1 MSLFKTYTRAVSYL
15 MTEKKTVFIICAAN
29 IAMAAIQVFIP
40 KIFGWIVD
48 DLSSTA
54 QAVSQG
60 TTFSAGDAFTN
71 VIPYLALWTGLGMFS
86 IIATVMVDRGADR
99 LAHRRRLGV
108 LSEAYQRII
117 NMPLSWH
124 QKIGTSNA
132 LHTML
137 RACESMFTMWLEFM
151 RQHLA
156 SMIQL
161 VILLTVAIWT
171 DYRLSIVLVSL
182 GIIYVMIARLV
193 MSKTKNG
200 QESVEKYH
208 LELFEHVTDSISNVS
223 VVQSYNRGD
232 EESARV
238 KRNTQNVLKAQ
249 YPVLNWWALAAGLNR
264 MASTITVIVVIVLGA
279 YLVSKGILNIGD
291 VVAFV
296 FFSQMM
302 IGQLDQISNFI
313 NLIGSNR
320 ARLDAF
326 YEMMDSTI
334 AAAEPTNLPS
344 LTNVKGEIC
353 FDHVTYEFSNTGQG
367 VYDICFDIKPG
378 QTAAIVGP
386 TGAGKTTLINL
397 LQRIYDPA
405 AGHITIDGVDTRT
418 VNRES
423 LRHAMATVFQDAG
436 LFNRTIREN
445 ISIGRPDASEDELYE
460 AAKAAAATDF
470 IMAKSN
476 GYDTKVGE
484 RGSLLSG
491 GERQRLAIARAVL
504 KNSPI
509 LVLDEATSA
518 LDVETEARV
527 KEAIDTVSQNRTTI
541 IIAHRLST
549 VRNANI
555 VLFMD
560 HGHIVEQGSFDE
572 LAEKGGRFTALLKA
586 GGLIIDHAPA
596 NDKNNNIIEF
606 PEILAKS

>member
-15 MTEKKTVFIICAAN
+15 MTEKKTVIIICAAN
-29 IAMAAIQVFIP
+29 IAMAAVQVFIP
-40 KIFGWIVD
+40 KIFGWIID
-48 DLSSTA
+48 ELSLTA
-54 QAVSQG
+54 QAVSSG
-60 TTFSAGDAFTN
+60 TAFSAGDTFTA
-71 VIPYLALWTGLGMFS
+71 VIPYLALWTALGMFS
-86 IIATVMVDRGADR
+86 IVATVMVDRGADR

-108 LSEAYQRII
+108 LAESYQRII
-117 NMPLSWH
+117 NMPLAWH

-161 VILLTVAIWT
+161 IILLSVAIWT
-171 DYRLSIVLVSL
+171 DYRLSIVLISL
-182 GIIYVMIARLV
+182 GIIYIMIARLV
-193 MSKTKNG
+193 MTKTKTG

-208 LELFEHVTDSISNVS
+208 LALFEHVTDSISNVS

-232 EESARV
+232 EESERV
-238 KRNTQNVLKAQ
+238 KQNAQNVLKAQ

-320 ARLDAF
+320 AKLDAF
-326 YEMMDSTI
+326 YDMMDSTV
-334 AAAEPTNLPS
+334 AAAEPAGLPS
-344 LTNVKGEIC
+344 LTNVKGDIR
-353 FDHVTYEFSNTGQG
+353 FDHVTHEFSNTLQG
-367 VYDICFDIKPG
+367 VYDITFEIKPG

-397 LQRIYDPA
+397 LQRIYDPES
-405 AGHITIDGVDTRT
+405 GVITIDGVDTRT
-418 VNRES
+418 VNRAS
-423 LRHAMATVFQDAG
+423 LRHAMATVFQDSG
-436 LFNRTIREN
+436 LFNRTIKEN
-445 ISIGRPDASEDELYE
+445 ISIGRPDASDEEIYE
-460 AAKAAAATDF
+460 AAKIAAANDF
-470 IMAKSN
+470 IHAKTN
-476 GYDTKVGE
+476 GYDTRVGE

-509 LVLDEATSA
+509 FVLDEATSA

-527 KEAIDTVSQNRTTI
+527 KEAIDTVSRNRTTI

-549 VRNANI
+549 VRNADL

-586 GGLIIDHAPA
+586 GGLTIDHSPHALNRDNAVQLPQ
-596 NDKNNNIIEF
+596 
-606 PEILAKS
+606 PS

>member
-549 VRNANI
+549 VRNADI

-560 HGHIVEQGSFDE
+560 HGHIVEQGSFEE

>member
-549 VRNANI
+549 VRNADI

-596 NDKNNNIIEF
+596 NDKNDNIIEF

>member
-60 TTFSAGDAFTN
+60 TTFSASDAFTN

-334 AAAEPTNLPS
+334 EAEEPTNLPS

-549 VRNANI
+549 VRNADI

-596 NDKNNNIIEF
+596 NVKNDNIIEF
-606 PEILAKS
+606 PENLAKS

>member
-117 NMPLSWH
+117 TMPLSWH

-549 VRNANI
+549 VRNADI

-596 NDKNNNIIEF
+596 NDKNDNIIEF

>member
-405 AGHITIDGVDTRT
+405 AGHITIDGVDTKT

-549 VRNANI
+549 VRNADI

-596 NDKNNNIIEF
+596 NDKNDNIIEF

>member
-86 IIATVMVDRGADR
+86 IIATDMVDRGADR

-334 AAAEPTNLPS
+334 EAAEPTNLPS

-549 VRNANI
+549 VRNADI

-596 NDKNNNIIEF
+596 NVKNDNIIEF
-606 PEILAKS
+606 PENLAKS

>member
-15 MTEKKTVFIICAAN
+15 MTEKKTVIIICAAN
-29 IAMAAIQVFIP
+29 IAMAAVQVFIP
-40 KIFGWIVD
+40 KIFGWIID
-48 DLSSTA
+48 ELSLTA
-54 QAVSQG
+54 QAVSSG
-60 TTFSAGDAFTN
+60 TAFSAGDTFTA
-71 VIPYLALWTGLGMFS
+71 VIPYLALWTALGMFS
-86 IIATVMVDRGADR
+86 IVATVMVDRGADR

-108 LSEAYQRII
+108 LAESYQRII
-117 NMPLSWH
+117 NMPLAWH

-161 VILLTVAIWT
+161 IILLSVAIWT

-182 GIIYVMIARLV
+182 GVIYIMIARLV
-193 MSKTKNG
+193 MTKTKTG

-208 LELFEHVTDSISNVS
+208 LALFEHVTDSISNVS
-223 VVQSYNRGD
+223 VVQSYNRAD

-238 KRNTQNVLKAQ
+238 KQNAQNVLKAQ

-320 ARLDAF
+320 AKLDAF
-326 YEMMDSTI
+326 YDMMDSTI
-334 AAAEPTNLPS
+334 AAAEPAGLPS
-344 LTNVKGEIC
+344 LTNVKGDIR
-353 FDHVTYEFSNTGQG
+353 FDHVTHEFSNTLQG
-367 VYDICFDIKPG
+367 VYDISFEIKPG

-397 LQRIYDPA
+397 LQRIYDPES
-405 AGHITIDGVDTRT
+405 GVITIDGVDTRT
-418 VNRES
+418 VNRAS
-423 LRHAMATVFQDAG
+423 LRHAMATVFQDSG
-436 LFNRTIREN
+436 LFNRTIKEN
-445 ISIGRPDASEDELYE
+445 ISIGRPDATDEEVFE
-460 AAKAAAATDF
+460 AAKIAAANDF
-470 IMAKSN
+470 IRAKTN
-476 GYDTKVGE
+476 GYDTRVGE

-509 LVLDEATSA
+509 FVLDEATSA

-527 KEAIDTVSQNRTTI
+527 KEAIDTVSRNRTTI

-549 VRNANI
+549 VRNADL

-560 HGHIVEQGSFDE
+560 RGHIVEQGSFDE

-586 GGLIIDHAPA
+586 GGLTIDHSPHALNRDNAVQAQQP
-596 NDKNNNIIEF
+596 
-606 PEILAKS
+606 S

>member
-15 MTEKKTVFIICAAN
+15 MTEKKTVIIICAAN
-29 IAMAAIQVFIP
+29 IAMAAVQVFIP
-40 KIFGWIVD
+40 KIFGWIID
-48 DLSSTA
+48 ELSLTA
-54 QAVSQG
+54 QAVSSG
-60 TTFSAGDAFTN
+60 TAFSAGDTFSA
-71 VIPYLALWTGLGMFS
+71 VIPYLALWTALGMFS
-86 IIATVMVDRGADR
+86 IVATVMVDRGADR

-108 LSEAYQRII
+108 LAESYQRII
-117 NMPLSWH
+117 NMPLAWH

-161 VILLTVAIWT
+161 IILLSVAIWT

-182 GIIYVMIARLV
+182 GVIYIMIARLV
-193 MSKTKNG
+193 MTKTKTG

-208 LELFEHVTDSISNVS
+208 LALFEHVTDSISNVS
-223 VVQSYNRGD
+223 VVQSYNRAD

-238 KRNTQNVLKAQ
+238 KQNAQNVLKAQ

-320 ARLDAF
+320 AKLDAF
-326 YEMMDSTI
+326 YDMMDSTI
-334 AAAEPTNLPS
+334 AAAEPAGLPS
-344 LTNVKGEIC
+344 LTNVKGDIR
-353 FDHVTYEFSNTGQG
+353 FDHVTHEFSNTLQG
-367 VYDICFDIKPG
+367 VYDISFEIKPG

-397 LQRIYDPA
+397 LQRIYDPES
-405 AGHITIDGVDTRT
+405 GVITIDGVDTRT
-418 VNRES
+418 VNRAS
-423 LRHAMATVFQDAG
+423 LRHAMATVFQDSG
-436 LFNRTIREN
+436 LFNRTIKEN
-445 ISIGRPDASEDELYE
+445 ISIGRPDATDEEVFE
-460 AAKAAAATDF
+460 AAKIAAANDF
-470 IMAKSN
+470 IRAKTN
-476 GYDTKVGE
+476 GYDTRVGE

-509 LVLDEATSA
+509 FVLDEATSA

-527 KEAIDTVSQNRTTI
+527 KEAIDTVSRNRTTI

-549 VRNANI
+549 VRNADL

-560 HGHIVEQGSFDE
+560 RGHIVEQGSFDE

-586 GGLIIDHAPA
+586 GGLTIDHSPHALNRDNAVQAQQP
-596 NDKNNNIIEF
+596 
-606 PEILAKS
+606 S

>member
-15 MTEKKTVFIICAAN
+15 MTEKKTVIIICAAN
-29 IAMAAIQVFIP
+29 IAMAAVQVFIP
-40 KIFGWIVD
+40 KIFGWIID
-48 DLSSTA
+48 ELSLTA
-54 QAVSQG
+54 QAVSSG
-60 TTFSAGDAFTN
+60 TAFSAGDTFTA
-71 VIPYLALWTGLGMFS
+71 VIPYLALWTALGMFS
-86 IIATVMVDRGADR
+86 IVATVMVDRGADR

-108 LSEAYQRII
+108 LAESYQRII
-117 NMPLSWH
+117 NMPLAWH

-161 VILLTVAIWT
+161 IILLSVAIWT
-171 DYRLSIVLVSL
+171 DYRLSIVLISL
-182 GIIYVMIARLV
+182 GVIYIMIARLV
-193 MSKTKNG
+193 MTKTKTG

-208 LELFEHVTDSISNVS
+208 LALFEHVTDSISNVS
-223 VVQSYNRGD
+223 VVQSYNRAD

-238 KRNTQNVLKAQ
+238 KQNAQNVLKAQ

-320 ARLDAF
+320 AKLDAF
-326 YEMMDSTI
+326 YDMMDSTI
-334 AAAEPTNLPS
+334 AAAEPAGLPS
-344 LTNVKGEIC
+344 LTNVKGDIR
-353 FDHVTYEFSNTGQG
+353 FDHVTHEFSNTLQG
-367 VYDICFDIKPG
+367 VYDISFEIKPG

-397 LQRIYDPA
+397 LQRIYDPES
-405 AGHITIDGVDTRT
+405 GVITIDGVDTRT
-418 VNRES
+418 VNRAS
-423 LRHAMATVFQDAG
+423 LRHAMATVFQDSG
-436 LFNRTIREN
+436 LFNRTIKEN
-445 ISIGRPDASEDELYE
+445 ISIGRPDATDEEVFE
-460 AAKAAAATDF
+460 AAKIAAANDF
-470 IMAKSN
+470 IRAKTN
-476 GYDTKVGE
+476 GYDTRVGE

-509 LVLDEATSA
+509 FVLDEATSA

-527 KEAIDTVSQNRTTI
+527 KEAIDTVSRNRTTI

-549 VRNANI
+549 VRNADL

-560 HGHIVEQGSFDE
+560 RGHIVEQGSFDE

-586 GGLIIDHAPA
+586 GGLTIDHSPHALNRDNAVQVQQP
-596 NDKNNNIIEF
+596 
-606 PEILAKS
+606 S

>member
-15 MTEKKTVFIICAAN
+15 MTEKRTVIIICAAN
-29 IAMAAIQVFIP
+29 IAMAAVQVFIP
-40 KIFGWIVD
+40 KIFGWIID
-48 DLSSTA
+48 ELSLTA
-54 QAVSQG
+54 QAVSSG
-60 TTFSAGDAFTN
+60 TAFSAGDTFTA
-71 VIPYLALWTGLGMFS
+71 VIPYLALWTALGMFS
-86 IIATVMVDRGADR
+86 IFATVMVDRGADR

-108 LSEAYQRII
+108 LAESYQRII
-117 NMPLSWH
+117 NMPLAWH

-161 VILLTVAIWT
+161 VILLSVAIWT
-171 DYRLSIVLVSL
+171 DYRLSIVLISL
-182 GIIYVMIARLV
+182 GIIYIMIARLV
-193 MSKTKNG
+193 MTKTKTG

-208 LELFEHVTDSISNVS
+208 LALFEHVTDSISNVS

-238 KRNTQNVLKAQ
+238 KQNALNVLKAQ

-320 ARLDAF
+320 AKLDAF
-326 YEMMDSTI
+326 YDMMDSTI
-334 AAAEPTNLPS
+334 AAAEPEGLAS
-344 LTNVKGEIC
+344 LTNVKGDIR
-353 FDHVTYEFSNTGQG
+353 FDHVTHEFSNTLQG
-367 VYDICFDIKPG
+367 VYDISFEIKPG

-397 LQRIYDPA
+397 LQRIYDPES
-405 AGHITIDGVDTRT
+405 GVITIDGVDTRT
-418 VNRES
+418 VNRAS
-423 LRHAMATVFQDAG
+423 LRHAMATVFQDSG
-436 LFNRTIREN
+436 LFNRTIKEN
-445 ISIGRPDASEDELYE
+445 ISIGRPEATDEEIYE
-460 AAKAAAATDF
+460 AAKIAAANDF
-470 IMAKSN
+470 IRAKTN
-476 GYDTKVGE
+476 GYDTRVGE

-509 LVLDEATSA
+509 FVLDEATSA

-527 KEAIDTVSQNRTTI
+527 KEAIDTVSRNRTTI

-549 VRNANI
+549 VRNADL

-560 HGHIVEQGSFDE
+560 RGHIVEQGSFDE

-586 GGLIIDHAPA
+586 GGLTIDHSPHALNHDNVA
-596 NDKNNNIIEF
+596 QH
-606 PEILAKS
+606 

>member
-15 MTEKKTVFIICAAN
+15 MTEKKTVIIICAAN
-29 IAMAAIQVFIP
+29 IAMAAVQVFIP
-40 KIFGWIVD
+40 KIFGWIID
-48 DLSSTA
+48 ELSLTA
-54 QAVSQG
+54 QAVSSG
-60 TTFSAGDAFTN
+60 TAFSAGDTFTA
-71 VIPYLALWTGLGMFS
+71 VIPYLALWTALGMFS
-86 IIATVMVDRGADR
+86 IVATVMVDRGADR

-108 LSEAYQRII
+108 LAESYQRII
-117 NMPLSWH
+117 NMPLAWH

-161 VILLTVAIWT
+161 IILLSVAIWT

-182 GIIYVMIARLV
+182 GVIYIMIARLV
-193 MSKTKNG
+193 MTKTKTG

-208 LELFEHVTDSISNVS
+208 LALFEHVTDSISNVS
-223 VVQSYNRGD
+223 VVQSYNRAD

-238 KRNTQNVLKAQ
+238 KQNAQNVLKAQ

-320 ARLDAF
+320 AKLDAF
-326 YEMMDSTI
+326 YDMMDSTI
-334 AAAEPTNLPS
+334 AAAEPAGLPS
-344 LTNVKGEIC
+344 LTNVKGDIR
-353 FDHVTYEFSNTGQG
+353 FDHVTHEFSNTLQG
-367 VYDICFDIKPG
+367 VYDISFEIKPG

-397 LQRIYDPA
+397 LQRIYDPES
-405 AGHITIDGVDTRT
+405 GVITIDGVDTRT
-418 VNRES
+418 VNRAS
-423 LRHAMATVFQDAG
+423 LRHAMATVFQDSG
-436 LFNRTIREN
+436 LFNRTIKEN
-445 ISIGRPDASEDELYE
+445 ISIGRPDATDEEVFE
-460 AAKAAAATDF
+460 AAKIAAANDF
-470 IMAKSN
+470 IRAKTN
-476 GYDTKVGE
+476 GYDTRVGE

-509 LVLDEATSA
+509 FVLDEATSA

-527 KEAIDTVSQNRTTI
+527 KEAIDTVSRNRTTI

-549 VRNANI
+549 VRNADL

-560 HGHIVEQGSFDE
+560 RGHIVEQGSFDE

-586 GGLIIDHAPA
+586 GGLTIDHSPHALNRDNAVQVQQP
-596 NDKNNNIIEF
+596 
-606 PEILAKS
+606 S

>member
-117 NMPLSWH
+117 TMPLSWH

-549 VRNANI
+549 VRNADI

-572 LAEKGGRFTALLKA
+572 LAGKGGRFTALLKA

-596 NDKNNNIIEF
+596 NDKNDNIIEF

>member
-15 MTEKKTVFIICAAN
+15 MTEKKAVIIICAAN
-29 IAMAAIQVFIP
+29 ISMAAIQVVIP

-48 DLSSTA
+48 DLSATA
-54 QAVSQG
+54 RAVSEG
-60 TTFSAGDAFTN
+60 TTFTAGDAFTN

-86 IIATVMVDRGADR
+86 IFATVMVDRGADR

-108 LSEAYQRII
+108 LSESYQRII

-124 QKIGTSNA
+124 QKLGTSNA

-161 VILLTVAIWT
+161 VILLSVAIYT
-171 DYRLSIVLVSL
+171 DYRLSAVLISL
-182 GIIYVMIARLV
+182 GIIYIMIARLV
-193 MSKTKNG
+193 MAKTKNG
-200 QESVEKYH
+200 QESVEKHH
-208 LELFEHVTDSISNVS
+208 LALFEHVTDSISNVS
-223 VVQSYNRGD
+223 VVQSYNRV
-232 EESARV
+232 EQESARL
-238 KRNTQNVLKAQ
+238 RENTQKVLKAQ

-279 YLVSKGILNIGD
+279 YLVSKGVLNIGD

-320 ARLDAF
+320 AKLDAF
-326 YEMMDSTI
+326 YDMMDSTV
-334 AAAEPTNLPS
+334 AEAEPENLPA
-344 LTNVKGEIC
+344 LENVKGEIR
-353 FDHVTYEFSNTGQG
+353 FDHVTHEFANTGQG
-367 VYDICFDIKPG
+367 VYDVSFDIKPG
-378 QTAAIVGP
+378 QTVAIVGP

-397 LQRIYDPA
+397 LQRVYDPA
-405 AGHITIDGVDTRT
+405 VGHIMIDGIDTKT
-418 VNRES
+418 VSRQS

-445 ISIGRPDASEDELYE
+445 IGIGRPSASDDELFE
-460 AAKAAAATDF
+460 AARAAAAHDF
-470 IMAKSN
+470 IEAKSD

-549 VRNANI
+549 VRNADL

-560 HGHIVEQGSFDE
+560 RGRMVEQGSFDE
-572 LAEKGGRFTALLKA
+572 LAKKGGRFSALLKA
-586 GGLIIDHAPA
+586 GGLTIDQTPVASKTGNVIPLHE
-596 NDKNNNIIEF
+596 N
-606 PEILAKS
+606 LARS

>member
-1 MSLFKTYTRAVSYL
+1 VSLFKTYTRAVSYL

-549 VRNANI
+549 VRNADI

-596 NDKNNNIIEF
+596 NDKNDNIIEF

>member
-15 MTEKKTVFIICAAN
+15 MTEKKTVIIICAAN
-29 IAMAAIQVFIP
+29 IAMAAVQVFIP
-40 KIFGWIVD
+40 KIFGWIID
-48 DLSSTA
+48 ELSLTA
-54 QAVSQG
+54 QAVSSG
-60 TTFSAGDAFTN
+60 TAFSAGDTFTA
-71 VIPYLALWTGLGMFS
+71 VIPYLALWTALGMFS
-86 IIATVMVDRGADR
+86 IVATVMVDRGADR

-108 LSEAYQRII
+108 LAESYQRII
-117 NMPLSWH
+117 NMPLAWH

-161 VILLTVAIWT
+161 IILLSVAIWT

-182 GIIYVMIARLV
+182 GVIYIMIARLV
-193 MSKTKNG
+193 MTKTKTG

-208 LELFEHVTDSISNVS
+208 LALFEHVTDSISNVS
-223 VVQSYNRGD
+223 VVQSYNRAD

-238 KRNTQNVLKAQ
+238 KQNAQNVLKAQ

-320 ARLDAF
+320 AKLDAF
-326 YEMMDSTI
+326 YDMMDSTI
-334 AAAEPTNLPS
+334 AAAEPAGLPS
-344 LTNVKGEIC
+344 LTNVKGDIR
-353 FDHVTYEFSNTGQG
+353 FDHVTHEFSNTLQG
-367 VYDICFDIKPG
+367 VYDISFEIKPG

-397 LQRIYDPA
+397 LQRIYDPES
-405 AGHITIDGVDTRT
+405 GVITIDGVDTRT
-418 VNRES
+418 VNRAS
-423 LRHAMATVFQDAG
+423 LRHAMATVFQDSG
-436 LFNRTIREN
+436 LFNRTIKEN
-445 ISIGRPDASEDELYE
+445 ISIGRPDASDEEVFE
-460 AAKAAAATDF
+460 AAKIAAANDF
-470 IMAKSN
+470 IRAKTN
-476 GYDTKVGE
+476 GYDTRVGE

-509 LVLDEATSA
+509 FVLDEATSA

-527 KEAIDTVSQNRTTI
+527 KEAIDTVSRNRTTI

-549 VRNANI
+549 VRNADL

-560 HGHIVEQGSFDE
+560 RGHIVEQGSFDE

-586 GGLIIDHAPA
+586 GGLTIDHSPHALNRDNTVQVQQP
-596 NDKNNNIIEF
+596 
-606 PEILAKS
+606 S

>member
-15 MTEKKTVFIICAAN
+15 MTEKKTVIIICAAN
-29 IAMAAIQVFIP
+29 IAMAAVQVFIP
-40 KIFGWIVD
+40 KIFGWIID
-48 DLSSTA
+48 ELSLTA
-54 QAVSQG
+54 QAVSSG
-60 TTFSAGDAFTN
+60 TAFSAGDTFTA
-71 VIPYLALWTGLGMFS
+71 VIPYLALWTALGMFS
-86 IIATVMVDRGADR
+86 IVATVMVDRGADR

-108 LSEAYQRII
+108 LAESYQRII
-117 NMPLSWH
+117 NMPLAWH

-161 VILLTVAIWT
+161 IILLSVAIWT

-182 GIIYVMIARLV
+182 GVIYIMIARLV
-193 MSKTKNG
+193 MTKTKTG

-208 LELFEHVTDSISNVS
+208 LALFEHVTDSISNVS
-223 VVQSYNRGD
+223 VVQSYNRAD

-238 KRNTQNVLKAQ
+238 KQNAQNVLKAQ

-320 ARLDAF
+320 AKLDAF
-326 YEMMDSTI
+326 YDMMDSTI
-334 AAAEPTNLPS
+334 AAAEPAGLPS
-344 LTNVKGEIC
+344 LTNVKGDIR
-353 FDHVTYEFSNTGQG
+353 FDHVTHEFSNTLQG
-367 VYDICFDIKPG
+367 VYDITFEIKPG

-397 LQRIYDPA
+397 LQRIYDPES
-405 AGHITIDGVDTRT
+405 GVITIDGVDTRT
-418 VNRES
+418 VNRAS
-423 LRHAMATVFQDAG
+423 LRHAMATVFQDSG
-436 LFNRTIREN
+436 LFNRTIKEN
-445 ISIGRPDASEDELYE
+445 ISIGRPDATDEEVFE
-460 AAKAAAATDF
+460 AAKIAAANDF
-470 IMAKSN
+470 IRAKTN
-476 GYDTKVGE
+476 GYDTRVGE

-509 LVLDEATSA
+509 FVLDEATSA

-527 KEAIDTVSQNRTTI
+527 KEAIDTVSRNRTTI

-549 VRNANI
+549 VRNADL

-560 HGHIVEQGSFDE
+560 RGHIVEQGSFDE

-586 GGLIIDHAPA
+586 GGLTIDHSPHALNRDNTVQVQQP
-596 NDKNNNIIEF
+596 
-606 PEILAKS
+606 S

>member
-405 AGHITIDGVDTRT
+405 AGHITIDGVDTR
-418 VNRES
+418 
-423 LRHAMATVFQDAG
+423 Q
-436 LFNRTIREN
+436 
-445 ISIGRPDASEDELYE
+445 
-460 AAKAAAATDF
+460 
-470 IMAKSN
+470 
-476 GYDTKVGE
+476 
-484 RGSLLSG
+484 
-491 GERQRLAIARAVL
+491 
-504 KNSPI
+504 
-509 LVLDEATSA
+509 
-518 LDVETEARV
+518 
-527 KEAIDTVSQNRTTI
+527 
-541 IIAHRLST
+541 
-549 VRNANI
+549 
-555 VLFMD
+555 
-560 HGHIVEQGSFDE
+560 
-572 LAEKGGRFTALLKA
+572 
-586 GGLIIDHAPA
+586 
-596 NDKNNNIIEF
+596 
-606 PEILAKS
+606 

>member
-470 IMAKSN
+470 IIAKSN

-549 VRNANI
+549 VRNADI

-560 HGHIVEQGSFDE
+560 HGHIVEQGSFEE

>member
-15 MTEKKTVFIICAAN
+15 MTEKKTVIIICAAN
-29 IAMAAIQVFIP
+29 IAMAAVQVFIP
-40 KIFGWIVD
+40 KIFGWIID
-48 DLSSTA
+48 ELSLTA
-54 QAVSQG
+54 QAVSSG
-60 TTFSAGDAFTN
+60 TAFSAGDTFTA
-71 VIPYLALWTGLGMFS
+71 VIPYLALWTALGMFS
-86 IIATVMVDRGADR
+86 IVATVMVDRGADR

-108 LSEAYQRII
+108 LAESYQRII
-117 NMPLSWH
+117 NMPLAWH

-161 VILLTVAIWT
+161 IILLSVAIWT

-182 GIIYVMIARLV
+182 GVIYIMIARLV
-193 MSKTKNG
+193 MTKTKTG

-208 LELFEHVTDSISNVS
+208 LALFEHVTDSISNVS
-223 VVQSYNRGD
+223 VVQSYNRAD

-238 KRNTQNVLKAQ
+238 KQNAQNVLKAQ

-320 ARLDAF
+320 AKLDAF
-326 YEMMDSTI
+326 YDMMDSTI
-334 AAAEPTNLPS
+334 AAAEPAGLPS
-344 LTNVKGEIC
+344 LTNVKGDIR
-353 FDHVTYEFSNTGQG
+353 FDHVTHEFSNTLQG
-367 VYDICFDIKPG
+367 VYDISFEIKPG

-397 LQRIYDPA
+397 LQRIYDPES
-405 AGHITIDGVDTRT
+405 GVITIDGVDTRT
-418 VNRES
+418 VNRAS
-423 LRHAMATVFQDAG
+423 LRHAMATVFQDSG
-436 LFNRTIREN
+436 LFNRTIKEN
-445 ISIGRPDASEDELYE
+445 ISIGRPDASDEEVFE
-460 AAKAAAATDF
+460 AAKIAAANDF
-470 IMAKSN
+470 IRAKTN
-476 GYDTKVGE
+476 GYDTRVGE

-509 LVLDEATSA
+509 FVLDEATSA

-527 KEAIDTVSQNRTTI
+527 KEAIDTVSRNRTTI

-549 VRNANI
+549 VRNADL

-560 HGHIVEQGSFDE
+560 RGHIVEQGSFDE

-586 GGLIIDHAPA
+586 GGLTIDHSPHALNRDNAVQAQQP
-596 NDKNNNIIEF
+596 
-606 PEILAKS
+606 S

>member
-15 MTEKKTVFIICAAN
+15 MTEKKTVIIICAAN
-29 IAMAAIQVFIP
+29 IAMAAVQVFIP
-40 KIFGWIVD
+40 KIFGWIID
-48 DLSSTA
+48 ELSLTA
-54 QAVSQG
+54 QAVSSG
-60 TTFSAGDAFTN
+60 TAFSAGDTFSA
-71 VIPYLALWTGLGMFS
+71 VIPYLALWTALGMFS
-86 IIATVMVDRGADR
+86 IVATVMVDRGADR

-108 LSEAYQRII
+108 LAESYQRII
-117 NMPLSWH
+117 NMPLAWH

-161 VILLTVAIWT
+161 IILLSVAIWT

-182 GIIYVMIARLV
+182 GVIYIMIARLV
-193 MSKTKNG
+193 MTKTKTG

-208 LELFEHVTDSISNVS
+208 LALFEHVTDSISNVS
-223 VVQSYNRGD
+223 VVQSYNRAD

-238 KRNTQNVLKAQ
+238 KQNAQNVLKAQ

-320 ARLDAF
+320 AKLDAF
-326 YEMMDSTI
+326 YDMMDSTI
-334 AAAEPTNLPS
+334 AAAEPAGLPS
-344 LTNVKGEIC
+344 LTNVKGDIR
-353 FDHVTYEFSNTGQG
+353 FDHVTHEFSNTLQG
-367 VYDICFDIKPG
+367 VYDISFEIKPG

-397 LQRIYDPA
+397 LQRIYDPES
-405 AGHITIDGVDTRT
+405 GVITIDGVDTRT
-418 VNRES
+418 VNRAS
-423 LRHAMATVFQDAG
+423 LRHAMATVFQDSG
-436 LFNRTIREN
+436 LFNRTIKEN
-445 ISIGRPDASEDELYE
+445 ISIGRPDATDEEVFE
-460 AAKAAAATDF
+460 AAKIAAANDF
-470 IMAKSN
+470 IRAKTN
-476 GYDTKVGE
+476 GYDTRVGE

-509 LVLDEATSA
+509 FVLDEATSA

-527 KEAIDTVSQNRTTI
+527 KEAIDTVSRNRTTI

-549 VRNANI
+549 VRNADL

-560 HGHIVEQGSFDE
+560 RGHIVEQGSFDE

-586 GGLIIDHAPA
+586 GGLTIDHSPHALNRDNTVQVQQP
-596 NDKNNNIIEF
+596 
-606 PEILAKS
+606 S

>member
-15 MTEKKTVFIICAAN
+15 MTEKKTVIIICAAN
-29 IAMAAIQVFIP
+29 IAMAAVQVFIP
-40 KIFGWIVD
+40 KIFGWIID
-48 DLSSTA
+48 ELSLTA
-54 QAVSQG
+54 QAVSSG
-60 TTFSAGDAFTN
+60 TAFSAGDTFSA
-71 VIPYLALWTGLGMFS
+71 VIPYLALWTALGMFS
-86 IIATVMVDRGADR
+86 IVATVMVDRGADR

-108 LSEAYQRII
+108 LAESYQRII
-117 NMPLSWH
+117 NMPLAWH

-161 VILLTVAIWT
+161 IILLSVAIWT

-182 GIIYVMIARLV
+182 GVIYIMIARLV
-193 MSKTKNG
+193 MTKTKTG

-208 LELFEHVTDSISNVS
+208 LALFEHVTDSISNVS
-223 VVQSYNRGD
+223 VVQSYNRAD

-238 KRNTQNVLKAQ
+238 KQNAQNVLKAQ

-320 ARLDAF
+320 AKLDAF
-326 YEMMDSTI
+326 YDMMDSTV
-334 AAAEPTNLPS
+334 AAAEPAGLPS
-344 LTNVKGEIC
+344 LTNVKGDIR
-353 FDHVTYEFSNTGQG
+353 FDHVTHEFSNTLQG
-367 VYDICFDIKPG
+367 VYDISFEIKPG

-397 LQRIYDPA
+397 LQRIYDPES
-405 AGHITIDGVDTRT
+405 GVITIDGVDTRT
-418 VNRES
+418 VNRAS
-423 LRHAMATVFQDAG
+423 LRHAMATVFQDSG
-436 LFNRTIREN
+436 LFNRTIKEN
-445 ISIGRPDASEDELYE
+445 ISIGRPDATDEEVFE
-460 AAKAAAATDF
+460 AAKIAAANDF
-470 IMAKSN
+470 IRAKTN
-476 GYDTKVGE
+476 GYDTRVGE

-509 LVLDEATSA
+509 FVLDEATSA

-527 KEAIDTVSQNRTTI
+527 KEAIDTVSRNRTTI

-549 VRNANI
+549 VRNADL

-560 HGHIVEQGSFDE
+560 RGHIVEQGSFDE

-586 GGLIIDHAPA
+586 GGLTIDHSPHALNRDNAVQAQQP
-596 NDKNNNIIEF
+596 
-606 PEILAKS
+606 S

>member
-15 MTEKKTVFIICAAN
+15 MTEKKTVIIICAAN
-29 IAMAAIQVFIP
+29 IAMAAVQVFIP
-40 KIFGWIVD
+40 KIFGWIID
-48 DLSSTA
+48 ELSLTA
-54 QAVSQG
+54 QAVSSG
-60 TTFSAGDAFTN
+60 TAFSAGDTFTA
-71 VIPYLALWTGLGMFS
+71 VIPYLALWTALGMFS
-86 IIATVMVDRGADR
+86 IVATVMVDRGADR

-108 LSEAYQRII
+108 LAESYQRII
-117 NMPLSWH
+117 NMPLAWH

-161 VILLTVAIWT
+161 IILLSVAIWT

-182 GIIYVMIARLV
+182 GVIYIMIARLV
-193 MSKTKNG
+193 MTKTKTG

-208 LELFEHVTDSISNVS
+208 LALFEHVTDSISNVS
-223 VVQSYNRGD
+223 VVQSYNRAD

-238 KRNTQNVLKAQ
+238 KQNAQNVLKAQ

-320 ARLDAF
+320 AKLDAF
-326 YEMMDSTI
+326 YDMMDSTI
-334 AAAEPTNLPS
+334 AAAEPAGLPS
-344 LTNVKGEIC
+344 LTNVKGDIR
-353 FDHVTYEFSNTGQG
+353 FDHVTHEFSNTLQG
-367 VYDICFDIKPG
+367 VYDITFEIKPG

-397 LQRIYDPA
+397 LQRIYDPES
-405 AGHITIDGVDTRT
+405 GVITIDGVDTRT
-418 VNRES
+418 VNRAS
-423 LRHAMATVFQDAG
+423 LRHAMATVFQDSG
-436 LFNRTIREN
+436 LFNRTIKEN
-445 ISIGRPDASEDELYE
+445 ISIGRPDATDEEVFE
-460 AAKAAAATDF
+460 AAKIAAANDF
-470 IMAKSN
+470 IRAKTN
-476 GYDTKVGE
+476 GYDTRVGE

-509 LVLDEATSA
+509 FVLDEATSA

-527 KEAIDTVSQNRTTI
+527 KEAIDTVSRNRTTI

-549 VRNANI
+549 VRNADL

-586 GGLIIDHAPA
+586 GGLTIDHSPHALNHDNAVQAQQP
-596 NDKNNNIIEF
+596 
-606 PEILAKS
+606 S

>member
-1 MSLFKTYTRAVSYL
+1 
-15 MTEKKTVFIICAAN
+15 
-29 IAMAAIQVFIP
+29 
-40 KIFGWIVD
+40 
-48 DLSSTA
+48 
-54 QAVSQG
+54 
-60 TTFSAGDAFTN
+60 
-71 VIPYLALWTGLGMFS
+71 MFS
-86 IIATVMVDRGADR
+86 IVATVMVDRGADR

-108 LSEAYQRII
+108 LAESYQRII
-117 NMPLSWH
+117 NMPLAWH

-161 VILLTVAIWT
+161 IILLSVAIWT
-171 DYRLSIVLVSL
+171 DYRLSIVLISL
-182 GIIYVMIARLV
+182 GIIYIMIARLV
-193 MSKTKNG
+193 MTKTKTG

-208 LELFEHVTDSISNVS
+208 LALFEHVTDSISNVS

-232 EESARV
+232 EESERV
-238 KRNTQNVLKAQ
+238 KQNAQNVLKAQ

-320 ARLDAF
+320 AKLDAF
-326 YEMMDSTI
+326 YDMMDSTV
-334 AAAEPTNLPS
+334 AAAEPKGLPS
-344 LTNVKGEIC
+344 LTNVKGDIR
-353 FDHVTYEFSNTGQG
+353 FDHVTHEFSNTLQG
-367 VYDICFDIKPG
+367 VYDITFEIKPG

-397 LQRIYDPA
+397 LQRIYDPES
-405 AGHITIDGVDTRT
+405 GVITIDGVDTRT
-418 VNRES
+418 VNRAS
-423 LRHAMATVFQDAG
+423 LRHAMATVFQDSG
-436 LFNRTIREN
+436 LFNRTIKEN
-445 ISIGRPDASEDELYE
+445 ISIGRPDATDEEIYE
-460 AAKAAAATDF
+460 AAKIAAANDF
-470 IMAKSN
+470 IHAKTN
-476 GYDTKVGE
+476 GYDTRVGE

-509 LVLDEATSA
+509 FVLDEATSA

-527 KEAIDTVSQNRTTI
+527 KEAIDTVSRNRTTI

-549 VRNANI
+549 VRNADL

-586 GGLIIDHAPA
+586 GGLTIDHSPHALNRDNAVQLPQ
-596 NDKNNNIIEF
+596 
-606 PEILAKS
+606 PS

>member
-367 VYDICFDIKPG
+367 VYDICFNIKPG

-549 VRNANI
+549 VRNADI

-596 NDKNNNIIEF
+596 NDKNDNIIEF

>member
-200 QESVEKYH
+200 QEFVEKYH

-549 VRNANI
+549 VRNADI

-596 NDKNNNIIEF
+596 NDKNDNIIEF

>member
-15 MTEKKTVFIICAAN
+15 MTEKKTVIIICAAN
-29 IAMAAIQVFIP
+29 IAMAAVQVFIP
-40 KIFGWIVD
+40 KIFGWIID
-48 DLSSTA
+48 ELSLTA
-54 QAVSQG
+54 QAVSSG
-60 TTFSAGDAFTN
+60 TAFSAGDTFTA
-71 VIPYLALWTGLGMFS
+71 VIPYLALWTALGMFS
-86 IIATVMVDRGADR
+86 IVATVMVDRGADR

-108 LSEAYQRII
+108 LAESYQRII
-117 NMPLSWH
+117 NMPLAWH

-161 VILLTVAIWT
+161 IILLSVAIWT
-171 DYRLSIVLVSL
+171 DYRLSIVLISL
-182 GIIYVMIARLV
+182 GVIYIMIARLV
-193 MSKTKNG
+193 MTKTKTG

-208 LELFEHVTDSISNVS
+208 LALFEHVTDSISNVS
-223 VVQSYNRGD
+223 VVQSYNRAD

-238 KRNTQNVLKAQ
+238 KQNAQNVLKAQ

-320 ARLDAF
+320 AKLDAF

-334 AAAEPTNLPS
+334 AAAEPAGLPS
-344 LTNVKGEIC
+344 LTNVKGDIR
-353 FDHVTYEFSNTGQG
+353 FDHVTHEFSNTLQG
-367 VYDICFDIKPG
+367 VYDISFEIKPG

-397 LQRIYDPA
+397 LQRIYDPES
-405 AGHITIDGVDTRT
+405 GVITIDGVDTRT
-418 VNRES
+418 VNRAS
-423 LRHAMATVFQDAG
+423 LRHAMATVFQDSG
-436 LFNRTIREN
+436 LFNRTIKEN
-445 ISIGRPDASEDELYE
+445 ISIGRPDATDEEVFE
-460 AAKAAAATDF
+460 AAKIAAANDF
-470 IMAKSN
+470 IRAKTN
-476 GYDTKVGE
+476 GYDTRVGE

-509 LVLDEATSA
+509 FVLDEATSA

-527 KEAIDTVSQNRTTI
+527 KEAIDTVSRNRTTI

-549 VRNANI
+549 VRNADL

-560 HGHIVEQGSFDE
+560 RGHIVEQGSFDE

-586 GGLIIDHAPA
+586 GGLTIDHSPHALNRDNAVQAQQP
-596 NDKNNNIIEF
+596 
-606 PEILAKS
+606 S

>member
-15 MTEKKTVFIICAAN
+15 MTEKKTVIIICAAN
-29 IAMAAIQVFIP
+29 IAMAAVQVFIP
-40 KIFGWIVD
+40 KIFGWIID
-48 DLSSTA
+48 ELSLTA
-54 QAVSQG
+54 QAVSSG
-60 TTFSAGDAFTN
+60 TAFSAGDTFTA
-71 VIPYLALWTGLGMFS
+71 VIPYLALWTALGMFS
-86 IIATVMVDRGADR
+86 IFATVMVDRGADR

-108 LSEAYQRII
+108 LAESYQRII
-117 NMPLSWH
+117 NMPLAWH

-161 VILLTVAIWT
+161 VILLSVAIWT
-171 DYRLSIVLVSL
+171 DYRLSIVLISL
-182 GIIYVMIARLV
+182 GIIYIMIARLV
-193 MSKTKNG
+193 MTKTKTG

-208 LELFEHVTDSISNVS
+208 LALFEHVTDSISNVS

-238 KRNTQNVLKAQ
+238 KQNALNVLKAQ

-320 ARLDAF
+320 AKLDAF
-326 YEMMDSTI
+326 YDMMDSTI
-334 AAAEPTNLPS
+334 AAAEPEGLAS
-344 LTNVKGEIC
+344 LTNVKGDIR
-353 FDHVTYEFSNTGQG
+353 FDHVTHEFSNTLQG
-367 VYDICFDIKPG
+367 VYDISFEIKPG

-397 LQRIYDPA
+397 LQRIYDPES
-405 AGHITIDGVDTRT
+405 GVITIDGVDTRT
-418 VNRES
+418 VNRAS
-423 LRHAMATVFQDAG
+423 LRHAMATVFQDSG
-436 LFNRTIREN
+436 LFNRTIKEN
-445 ISIGRPDASEDELYE
+445 ISIGRPEATDEEIYE
-460 AAKAAAATDF
+460 AAKIAAANDF
-470 IMAKSN
+470 IRAKTN
-476 GYDTKVGE
+476 GYDTRVGE

-509 LVLDEATSA
+509 FVLDEATSA

-527 KEAIDTVSQNRTTI
+527 KEAIDTVSRNRTTI

-549 VRNANI
+549 VRNADL

-560 HGHIVEQGSFDE
+560 RGHIVEQGSFDE

-586 GGLIIDHAPA
+586 GGLTIDHSPHALNHDNVA
-596 NDKNNNIIEF
+596 QH
-606 PEILAKS
+606 

>member
-549 VRNANI
+549 VRNADI

-596 NDKNNNIIEF
+596 NDKKDNIIEF

>member
-86 IIATVMVDRGADR
+86 IIGTVMVDRGADR

-405 AGHITIDGVDTRT
+405 VGHITIDGVDTRT

-549 VRNANI
+549 VRNADI

>member
-15 MTEKKTVFIICAAN
+15 MTEKKTVIIICAAN
-29 IAMAAIQVFIP
+29 IAMAAVQVFIP
-40 KIFGWIVD
+40 KIFGWIID
-48 DLSSTA
+48 DLSATA
-54 QAVSQG
+54 QAVSNG
-60 TTFSAGDAFTN
+60 TAFSAGDAFTM

-108 LSEAYQRII
+108 LAESYQRII

-161 VILLTVAIWT
+161 IILLSVAIWT

-182 GIIYVMIARLV
+182 GIIYIMIARLV
-193 MSKTKNG
+193 MTKTKTG

-208 LELFEHVTDSISNVS
+208 LALFEHVTDSISNVS
-223 VVQSYNRGD
+223 VVQSYNRGE

-238 KRNTQNVLKAQ
+238 QQNAKNVLKAQ

-264 MASTITVIVVIVLGA
+264 MSSTITVIVVIVLGT

-320 ARLDAF
+320 AKLDAF
-326 YEMMDSTI
+326 YQMMDSTI
-334 AAAEPTNLPS
+334 AAEEPKNLPS
-344 LTNVKGEIC
+344 LTNVRGDIR
-353 FDHVTYEFSNTGQG
+353 FDHVTYEFTNTLQG
-367 VYDICFDIKPG
+367 VYDISFEIKPG

-397 LQRIYDPA
+397 LQRIYDPEK
-405 AGHITIDGVDTRT
+405 GVITIDGVDTKT
-418 VNRES
+418 VNRAS
-423 LRHAMATVFQDAG
+423 LRHVMATVFQDSG
-436 LFNRTIREN
+436 LFNRTIKEN
-445 ISIGRPDASEDELYE
+445 IGIGRPDASDEEIYE
-460 AAKAAAATDF
+460 AAKTAAANDF
-470 IMAKSN
+470 IRSKTN
-476 GYDTKVGE
+476 GYDTRVGE

-527 KEAIDTVSQNRTTI
+527 KEAIDTVSRNRTTI

-549 VRNANI
+549 VRNADL

-572 LAEKGGRFTALLKA
+572 LAEKGGRFTSLLKA
-586 GGLIIDHAPA
+586 GGLTIDHSPHHVLN
-596 NDKNNNIIEF
+596 NDNVV
-606 PEILAKS
+606 PLHG

>member
-15 MTEKKTVFIICAAN
+15 MTEKKTVIIICAAN
-29 IAMAAIQVFIP
+29 IAMAAVQVFIP
-40 KIFGWIVD
+40 KIFGWIID
-48 DLSSTA
+48 ELSLTA
-54 QAVSQG
+54 QAVSSG
-60 TTFSAGDAFTN
+60 TAFSAGDTFTA
-71 VIPYLALWTGLGMFS
+71 VIPYLALWTALGMFS
-86 IIATVMVDRGADR
+86 IVATVMVDRGADR

-108 LSEAYQRII
+108 LAESYQRII
-117 NMPLSWH
+117 NMPLAWH

-161 VILLTVAIWT
+161 IILLSVAIWT
-171 DYRLSIVLVSL
+171 DYRLSIVLISL
-182 GIIYVMIARLV
+182 GVIYIMIARLV
-193 MSKTKNG
+193 MTKTKTG

-208 LELFEHVTDSISNVS
+208 LALFEHVTDSISNVS
-223 VVQSYNRGD
+223 VVQSYNRAD

-238 KRNTQNVLKAQ
+238 KQNAQNVLKAQ

-320 ARLDAF
+320 AKLDAF
-326 YEMMDSTI
+326 YDMMDSTI
-334 AAAEPTNLPS
+334 AAAEPAGLPS
-344 LTNVKGEIC
+344 LTNVKGDIR
-353 FDHVTYEFSNTGQG
+353 FDHVTHEFSNTLQG
-367 VYDICFDIKPG
+367 VYDISFEIKPG

-397 LQRIYDPA
+397 LQRIYDPES
-405 AGHITIDGVDTRT
+405 GVITIDGVDTRT
-418 VNRES
+418 VNRAS
-423 LRHAMATVFQDAG
+423 LRHAMATVFQDSG
-436 LFNRTIREN
+436 LFNRTIKEN
-445 ISIGRPDASEDELYE
+445 ISIGRPDATDEEVFE
-460 AAKAAAATDF
+460 AAKIAAANDF
-470 IMAKSN
+470 IRAKTN
-476 GYDTKVGE
+476 GYDTRVGE

-509 LVLDEATSA
+509 FVLDEATSA

-527 KEAIDTVSQNRTTI
+527 KEAIDTVSRNRTTI

-549 VRNANI
+549 VRNADL

-560 HGHIVEQGSFDE
+560 RGHIVEQGSFDE

-586 GGLIIDHAPA
+586 GGLTIDHSPHALNRDNAVQAQQP
-596 NDKNNNIIEF
+596 
-606 PEILAKS
+606 S

>member
-405 AGHITIDGVDTRT
+405 AGHITIDGVDTKT

-549 VRNANI
+549 VRNADI

>member
-117 NMPLSWH
+117 TMPLSWH

-549 VRNANI
+549 VRNADI

>member
-15 MTEKKTVFIICAAN
+15 MTEKKTVIIICAAN
-29 IAMAAIQVFIP
+29 IAMAAVQVFIP
-40 KIFGWIVD
+40 KIFGWIID
-48 DLSSTA
+48 ELSLTA
-54 QAVSQG
+54 QAVSSG
-60 TTFSAGDAFTN
+60 TAFSAGDTFTA
-71 VIPYLALWTGLGMFS
+71 VIPYLALWTALGMFS
-86 IIATVMVDRGADR
+86 IVATVMVDRGADR

-108 LSEAYQRII
+108 LAESYQRII
-117 NMPLSWH
+117 NMPLAWH

-161 VILLTVAIWT
+161 IILLSVAIWT

-182 GIIYVMIARLV
+182 GVIYIMIARLV
-193 MSKTKNG
+193 MTKTKTG

-208 LELFEHVTDSISNVS
+208 LALFEHVTDSISNVS
-223 VVQSYNRGD
+223 VVQSYNRAD

-238 KRNTQNVLKAQ
+238 KQNAQNVLKAQ

-320 ARLDAF
+320 AKLDAF
-326 YEMMDSTI
+326 YDMMDSTI
-334 AAAEPTNLPS
+334 AAAEPVGLPS
-344 LTNVKGEIC
+344 LTNVKGDIR
-353 FDHVTYEFSNTGQG
+353 FDHVTHEFSNTLQG
-367 VYDICFDIKPG
+367 VYDITFEIKPG

-397 LQRIYDPA
+397 LQRIYDPES
-405 AGHITIDGVDTRT
+405 GVITIDGVDTRT
-418 VNRES
+418 VNRAS
-423 LRHAMATVFQDAG
+423 LRHAMATVFQDSG
-436 LFNRTIREN
+436 LFNRTIKEN
-445 ISIGRPDASEDELYE
+445 ISIGRPDATDEEVFE
-460 AAKAAAATDF
+460 AAKIAAANDF
-470 IMAKSN
+470 IRAKTN
-476 GYDTKVGE
+476 GYDTRVGE

-509 LVLDEATSA
+509 FVLDEATSA

-527 KEAIDTVSQNRTTI
+527 KEAIDTVSRNRTTI

-549 VRNANI
+549 VRNADL

-586 GGLIIDHAPA
+586 GGLTIDHSPHALNRDNAVQVQQP
-596 NDKNNNIIEF
+596 
-606 PEILAKS
+606 S

>member
-15 MTEKKTVFIICAAN
+15 MTEKRTVIIICAAN
-29 IAMAAIQVFIP
+29 IAMAAVQVFIP
-40 KIFGWIVD
+40 KIFGWIID
-48 DLSSTA
+48 ELSLTA
-54 QAVSQG
+54 QAVSSG
-60 TTFSAGDAFTN
+60 TAFSAGDTFTA
-71 VIPYLALWTGLGMFS
+71 VIPYLALWTALGMFS

-108 LSEAYQRII
+108 LAESYQRII
-117 NMPLSWH
+117 NMPLAWH

-161 VILLTVAIWT
+161 VILLSVAIWT
-171 DYRLSIVLVSL
+171 DYRLSIVLISL
-182 GIIYVMIARLV
+182 GIIYIMIARLV
-193 MSKTKNG
+193 MTKTKTG

-208 LELFEHVTDSISNVS
+208 LALFEHVTDSISNVS

-238 KRNTQNVLKAQ
+238 KQNAQNVLKAQ

-320 ARLDAF
+320 AKLDAF
-326 YEMMDSTI
+326 YDMMDSTI
-334 AAAEPTNLPS
+334 AAAEPEGLPS
-344 LTNVKGEIC
+344 LTNVKGDIR
-353 FDHVTYEFSNTGQG
+353 FDHVTHEFSNTLQG
-367 VYDICFDIKPG
+367 VYDISFEIKPG

-397 LQRIYDPA
+397 LQRIYDPES
-405 AGHITIDGVDTRT
+405 GVITIDGVDTRT
-418 VNRES
+418 VNRAS
-423 LRHAMATVFQDAG
+423 LRHAMATVFQDSG
-436 LFNRTIREN
+436 LFNRTIKEN
-445 ISIGRPDASEDELYE
+445 ISIGRPEATDEEIYE
-460 AAKAAAATDF
+460 AAKIAAANDF
-470 IMAKSN
+470 IRAKTN
-476 GYDTKVGE
+476 GYDTRVGE

-509 LVLDEATSA
+509 FVLDEATSA

-527 KEAIDTVSQNRTTI
+527 KEAIDTVSRNRTTI

-549 VRNANI
+549 VRNADL

-560 HGHIVEQGSFDE
+560 RGHIVEQGSFDE

-586 GGLIIDHAPA
+586 GGLTIDHSPHALNHDNVA
-596 NDKNNNIIEF
+596 QH
-606 PEILAKS
+606 